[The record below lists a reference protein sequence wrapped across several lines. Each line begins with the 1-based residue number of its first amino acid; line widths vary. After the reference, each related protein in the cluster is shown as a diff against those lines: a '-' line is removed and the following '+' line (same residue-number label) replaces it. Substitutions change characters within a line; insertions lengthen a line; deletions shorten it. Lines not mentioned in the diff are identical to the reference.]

1 MTESIPDLALEARLQ
16 LGSADDVDRA
26 ESPMM
31 LPLFAALRCLDE
43 LLAITVAHAH
53 AIADVDPFHGL
64 HIVLAGLRRCWL
76 EKNIAEERAAPA
88 ASGVPEGMKVGLVIE
103 L

>member
-76 EKNIAEERAAPA
+76 EKILQQNERLPRLR
-88 ASGVPEGMKVGLVIE
+88 GCPRG
-103 L
+103 